1 MSVEYT
7 DAEIQDASLY
17 AWKIVTEWNP
27 VRCTTLS
34 ITTKFIMIRNAILS
48 GNTAELE
55 QFLDPAPP
63 EPKRPEPA
71 VPVKKSVFPDYI
83 VCLEDGKK
91 MKLLKRHLQTAYNM
105 TPQEYRERWGLPID
119 YPMVAPGYAERRSA
133 IAKSAGLGKK
143 RPAK

>member
-1 MSVEYT
+1 MSAEYT

-17 AWKIVTEWNP
+17 AWKIVGEGNP
-27 VRCTTLS
+27 LPCSALS
-34 ITTKFIMIRNAILS
+34 VTKKFILVRNAILS
-48 GNTAELE
+48 GSTDELE
-55 QFLDPAPP
+55 KFLEPAAP

-105 TPQEYRERWGLPID
+105 TPQEYRERWGLPPE

-133 IAKSAGLGKK
+133 IAKSVGLGKK
-143 RPAK
+143 RAAK